1 MDRIQPGQRER
12 LAKPPSRR
20 FVVAGV
26 SVEHPVEAQHLG
38 QVPLERFSASLSVC
52 SRMAISG
59 VSERIWLLAAGR
71 GTALGPARRLT
82 GRDHTTT
89 GQATPL

>member
-38 QVPLERFSASLSVC
+38 QVPRERFSASLSVC
-52 SRMAISG
+52 SRIAILR
-59 VSERIWLLAAGR
+59 VFERIWPRAADR
-71 GTALGPARRLT
+71 GTALGPAR
-82 GRDHTTT
+82 
-89 GQATPL
+89 